1 MDLDLKHDLL
11 AAEFQEDLG
20 GRWRRAPRQAQCVAL
35 ALQEKCEV
43 LIDDW
48 DGNDLA
54 YGNGL
59 TAWSTTKV
67 LEYRIREGGASI
79 PGRQRSTWTLA
90 SPTAEI
96 LTSRPDP

>member
-20 GRWRRAPRQAQCVAL
+20 GRWHRAPRQAQCVAL
-35 ALQEKCEV
+35 ALQEKCVV

-67 LEYRIREGGASI
+67 LEYRIREGGHRS
-79 PGRQRSTWTLA
+79 PEGSGVLGRSHLQPR
-90 SPTAEI
+90 
-96 LTSRPDP
+96 RY